1 MSGATR
7 RADVV
12 WNGNLFQGGG
22 EFSVGS
28 GAFPSQGVTWAS
40 RTEESGGNTSP
51 EELVAAA
58 HASCYAMALSNTMD
72 EAGHPP
78 ERLEISSVVTFA
90 PKPGGGMMV
99 AKSAL
104 TVCATVSGLDATG
117 FDQLARKGEEGCPVS
132 NALRGNVEITVD
144 SSLAT

>member
-1 MSGATR
+1 MSDATR

-72 EAGHPP
+72 EEGHPP
-78 ERLEISSVVTFA
+78 DKLEISSVVTFA

-104 TVCATVSGLDATG
+104 TVRATVPGLDATG

-132 NALRGNVEITVD
+132 NALRDSVEITVD
-144 SSLAT
+144 ASLAT